1 MFVVFYVVFL
11 VHSSFLFSRV
21 LVMST
26 GFVCY
31 WFSYHD
37 G

>member
-1 MFVVFYVVFL
+1 
-11 VHSSFLFSRV
+11 
-21 LVMST
+21 MST